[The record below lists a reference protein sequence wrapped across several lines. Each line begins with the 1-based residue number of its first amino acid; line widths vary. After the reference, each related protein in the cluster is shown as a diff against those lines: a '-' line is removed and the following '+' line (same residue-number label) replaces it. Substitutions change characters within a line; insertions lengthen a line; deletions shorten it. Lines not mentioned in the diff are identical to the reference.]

1 MSKANPQKT
10 NSPFPATEQAQ
21 TYNQSDT
28 GIHPDTKAHLEFR
41 QTGGKPLR
49 FCFAYTATQ
58 DTFTHA
64 PAPHTAIPWLTQIT
78 KEKQRDKRHIIPLPV
93 SETHLGQ
100 HFFTPLL
107 TILISPPSHG
117 VARVCCVHWHRHSTS
132 SKKT

>member
-21 TYNQSDT
+21 TYNQTQESILT
-28 GIHPDTKAHLEFR
+28 RRHILKFR

-107 TILISPPSHG
+107 TTLISPPWHG
-117 VARVCCVHWHRHSTS
+117 VARVCCVHWHRHNTS